1 MRGVA
6 LLAVVALTGVASAQE
21 TVAAVDG
28 YRVDVWRAE
37 HGLPVNV
44 VLRVAQSG
52 DGYLWLATT
61 NGATRF
67 DGVRFTTFDHNNTP
81 AFHGRIDYAIQPML
95 GDRRGILWIA
105 TDRELVRYTDGRFV
119 RDAALDDSVVGE
131 AIAGLTEDA
140 SGTLWALTDHGRL
153 LRRDGSRL
161 APVSISGLPRAIGQS
176 IVAGDSG
183 QLWLGFAGYGLI
195 TVRPREG
202 TVTRVVPDEDVG
214 AILRSRDGTI
224 WAGTTTGIVH
234 VGSGYIV
241 REPLVSAARYAE
253 VTALGEDREGGLWIG
268 TQGDGLF
275 RYDSGR
281 LTQLTAENGLLTND
295 DVLCVYV
302 DAQGSVWAGT
312 RHGLNRFHSVGLSAL
327 TERNGL
333 PTAAPGAI
341 AIDRSGA
348 LWMAPRTGGLY
359 RRMHAD
365 SGAFVSMR
373 QTDIVSSIAIAADS
387 SVWIGRRR
395 AGALRYRA
403 GSWRA
408 YPTGSANAVLPD
420 HFGGIWIAT
429 GAGLQRLW
437 HEQSTT
443 YTAREG
449 LADSVVTSLMEDGRG
464 VIWAG
469 TSRGL
474 SRIELRVGDRPAI
487 TSYRVADGLGASVVT
502 ALLGTADGAVWAGT
516 IGGLTRIAGGRLVTI
531 RSENGLVPELVTA
544 MAEDRSGYLWLAG
557 FRGLRRVPVAELNA
571 VADSVVRGRPAQL
584 RPVPTFMPADGL
596 PSPEVAVGVQQ
607 PTAAA
612 ANGRLWFAME
622 RGLVSF
628 DPMLVHEDTEPPLVH
643 IERVTI
649 DGVPAPDGVPLTIG
663 PSARRVEFDY
673 TAVSLREGLHVRFR
687 YRLSGFD
694 TTWVDAG
701 ASRTAS
707 YTNLSSGRYR
717 FSVAAR
723 AADGPWGTS
732 GAAAAFRV
740 LPPFY
745 LTPWFLIASVIAA
758 ALVGVAALRARTR
771 VLEARFAAVLAERTR
786 LAREIHDTLL
796 QGFAGVALS
805 LRAATRRLNA
815 PAEYTKPL
823 DDVLALAQRTIAD
836 ARQAVWDLRAP
847 ALAEG
852 SFTTALENAARR
864 ALAAGGLPLDWTV
877 SGRPRALSPDVE
889 SLLLRVCQEALAN
902 TVKHAS
908 AQQARVAL
916 IYERRV
922 VRLTVRD
929 DGCGF
934 RVDPSYRSYAGH
946 WGLLGMRERVQQM
959 HGTLRVTSEEGKGT
973 EVSLAVPY
981 G

>member
-6 LLAVVALTGVASAQE
+6 LLAVVALTGVARAQE

-44 VLRVAQSG
+44 VLRIAQSG

-67 DGVRFTTFDHNNTP
+67 DGVRFTTFDHNDP
-81 AFHGRIDYAIQPML
+81 PFHGRIDYAIQPML

-105 TDRELVRYTDGRFV
+105 TDRELVRYADGRFV

-131 AIAGLTEDA
+131 SIVGLTEDA
-140 SGTLWALTDHGRL
+140 SGTLWGLTDHGRL

-161 APVSISGLPRAIGQS
+161 APVSINGLPRATGQS

-183 QLWLGFAGYGLI
+183 QLWMGFGGYGLVN
-195 TVRPREG
+195 VRPRDG
-202 TVTRVVPDEDVG
+202 TATRVFPDQSIG
-214 AILRSRDGTI
+214 AILRARDGTI
-224 WAGTTTGIVH
+224 WAGATTGIVH
-234 VGSGYIV
+234 IASGRIERV
-241 REPLVSAARYAE
+241 PLVDTARYAV
-253 VTALGEDREGGLWIG
+253 VTALAEDRDGGLWIG
-268 TQGDGLF
+268 TQGAGLY
-275 RYDSGR
+275 RYDAGR
-281 LTQLTAENGLLTND
+281 LTQLTATQRVLTND
-295 DVLCVYV
+295 DVLCAYV
-302 DAQGSVWAGT
+302 DAQGNVWVGT
-312 RHGLNRFHSVGLSAL
+312 RHGLNRFHTVELSPL
-327 TERNGL
+327 TERNGS
-333 PTAAPGAI
+333 PTGAPGAI

-348 LWMAPRTGGLY
+348 LWMAPRTRGLY
-359 RRMHAD
+359 RRAD
-365 SGAFVSMR
+365 ADRGAFVSMR
-373 QTDIVSSIAIAADS
+373 PADLVSSIAVAADS
-387 SVWIGRRR
+387 SVWIGRRDS
-395 AGALRYRA
+395 GVVRYRA

-408 YPTGSANAVLPD
+408 YPTGAANAVLAD
-420 HFGGIWIAT
+420 HAGRVWIAT
-429 GAGLQRLW
+429 SAGLQRLW
-437 HEQSTT
+437 REQLTT
-443 YTAREG
+443 YTERDG
-449 LADSVVTSLMEDGRG
+449 LADSVVSTLMEDAHG

-469 TSRGL
+469 TSSGL
-474 SRIELRVGDRPAI
+474 SRIDLPKI
-487 TSYRVADGLGASVVT
+487 QSYRVADGLGASVVT
-502 ALLGTADGAVWAGT
+502 SLLGTADGAVWAGT
-516 IGGLTRIAGGRLVTI
+516 IGGLTRIVDGRLVTI

-544 MAEDRSGYLWLAG
+544 MVEDGSGHLWLAG
-557 FRGLRRVPVAELNA
+557 FRGIRRVALKELNR
-571 VADSVVRGRPAQL
+571 VADSVGRGRRAQL
-584 RPVPTFMPADGL
+584 GSVPTFMPADGL

-607 PTAAA
+607 PTATA

-628 DPMLVHEDTEPPLVH
+628 DPTRVHEDTDPPVVH
-643 IERVTI
+643 IERVTV
-649 DGVPAPDGVPLTIG
+649 DGVAAPDGMPLTVG
-663 PSARRVEFDY
+663 PGARRVEFEY
-673 TAVSLREGLHVRFR
+673 TAVSLREGLHMRFR
-687 YRLSGFD
+687 YRLGGFD

-707 YTNLSSGRYR
+707 YTNLSPGRYQ

-723 AADGPWGTS
+723 PADGPWS
-732 GAAAAFRV
+732 ANGAATAFRV

-745 LTPWFLIASVIAA
+745 LTPWFLIAAVIAA
-758 ALVGVAALRARTR
+758 VVTVAAALQARTR

-815 PAEYTKPL
+815 PADYTKPL
-823 DDVLALAQRTIAD
+823 DDVLTLAQRTIAD

-852 SFTTALENAARR
+852 SFPTALESAARQTLD
-864 ALAAGGLPLDWTV
+864 ASGLELEWTV
-877 SGRPRALSPDVE
+877 SGRQRALSPDVE
-889 SLLLRVCQEALAN
+889 SVLLRTAQEALTN

-908 AQQARVAL
+908 AHRAWAAL

-929 DGCGF
+929 DGRGF

-946 WGLLGMRERVQQM
+946 WGLLGMRERVEQA
-959 HGTLRVTSEEGKGT
+959 HGTLRVMSEEGKGT
-973 EVSLAVPY
+973 EVSLTVPY